1 MEAKQRQEEQLL
13 QQEQQYASLEQEVA
27 EQRKIIKKLR
37 QKYKQAESELQDIQ
51 RKENDDREDLLVVI
65 REQEKDL
72 DFLNG
77 ICAMMLTD
85 NQMAKLKEKVTFDFE
100 TNKWLVPPF
109 VVK

>member
-1 MEAKQRQEEQLL
+1 M
-13 QQEQQYASLEQEVA
+13 
-27 EQRKIIKKLR
+27 
-37 QKYKQAESELQDIQ
+37 
-51 RKENDDREDLLVVI
+51 VI

-85 NQMAKLKEKVTFDFE
+85 NQMAKLKEKVSFDFE
-100 TNKWLVPPF
+100 TNKWIVPPF